1 MPLID
6 LGSPFSSDGLA
17 QLAGPFGSYLGGGTF
32 PRSYEFAKRF
42 VASESA
48 YGSGTNGV
56 TSMDDPTYLGFTLM
70 FDIKSPLFNGAT
82 SGNTGIP
89 ATVPTNPSTVTGDT
103 ATEGLTTNLEAPPS
117 GGSSNP
123 SEPSA
128 VAYLEK
134 IGETNRANYLKAFI
148 QGIQEVNQTRPY
160 YFQTIVGLED
170 AWKKSSSFDI
180 DPYQGTVPGEGI
192 IIGCLE
198 ALDLKMTA
206 LFNLYKMAVYDNM
219 YKRFVLPKNL
229 MRFDVYVYVQEI
241 RKFQT
246 VRNWLGAGI
255 GALNTQAKNDFI
267 NENTSQVGFRFRECE
282 WDAAACGK
290 LFGGVTNAGADIAST
305 EIKFSYAVME
315 NTSQFSGY
323 DSKLDESKLQRSTD
337 PGFLGKLKQF
347 GKDQVMGQVEGA
359 INLAGR
365 AGASIIS
372 GFTFGNVFG
381 ARNDLLSSISN
392 PQALANAALGA
403 AIPGTLSD
411 VGSRNTTQKIGD
423 TLFAE
428 VAPVGTDLEST
439 QNFDP
444 ATPVGIGL
452 QSMQNF
458 DPAVPVGTGL
468 QSTDLFPPVP
478 PVGTGLQ
485 STDLFPPV
493 PPVGT
498 GLQSTPAFLPSGP
511 IPSTLS
517 GNENVF
523 D

>member
-1 MPLID
+1 
-6 LGSPFSSDGLA
+6 
-17 QLAGPFGSYLGGGTF
+17 
-32 PRSYEFAKRF
+32 
-42 VASESA
+42 
-48 YGSGTNGV
+48 
-56 TSMDDPTYLGFTLM
+56 
-70 FDIKSPLFNGAT
+70 
-82 SGNTGIP
+82 
-89 ATVPTNPSTVTGDT
+89 
-103 ATEGLTTNLEAPPS
+103 
-117 GGSSNP
+117 
-123 SEPSA
+123 
-128 VAYLEK
+128 
-134 IGETNRANYLKAFI
+134 
-148 QGIQEVNQTRPY
+148 
-160 YFQTIVGLED
+160 
-170 AWKKSSSFDI
+170 
-180 DPYQGTVPGEGI
+180 
-192 IIGCLE
+192 
-198 ALDLKMTA
+198 
-206 LFNLYKMAVYDNM
+206 MAVYDNM
-219 YKRFVLPKNL
+219 HKRFVLPKNL

-255 GALNTQAKNDFI
+255 GALNTQDRNDFI

-315 NTSQFSGY
+315 NVSQFSGY

-423 TLFAE
+423 ALFAE
-428 VAPVGTDLEST
+428 SVSEPPFESFG
-439 QNFDP
+439 NFDP
-444 ATPVGIGL
+444 ATPVGTGL
-452 QSMQNF
+452 QSTQNF

-478 PVGTGLQ
+478 PVG
-485 STDLFPPV
+485 S
-493 PPVGT
+493 
-498 GLQSTPAFLPSGP
+498 GLQSTPAFPPSGP
-511 IPSTLS
+511 IPSTLG